1 MKWRM
6 IAFFFF
12 VFHHSTKNAIT
23 CYMKESPEDVRVEKE
38 RRVHNDITEDGT
50 HI

>member
-1 MKWRM
+1 
-6 IAFFFF
+6 
-12 VFHHSTKNAIT
+12 
-23 CYMKESPEDVRVEKE
+23 MKELPEDVRVEKE